1 MKKSITVKTNA
12 VLEARPLAELVA
24 LAERYKSSIVL
35 QMEEKTVNAKSIMG
49 IMGLGLDIEKE
60 VFIEA
65 NGEDEEE
72 AIAAI
77 SDFLEK

>member
-24 LAERYKSSIVL
+24 LAERYKSSIIL

-49 IMGLGLDIEKE
+49 IMGLGLDVEKE

-77 SDFLEK
+77 SEFLEK